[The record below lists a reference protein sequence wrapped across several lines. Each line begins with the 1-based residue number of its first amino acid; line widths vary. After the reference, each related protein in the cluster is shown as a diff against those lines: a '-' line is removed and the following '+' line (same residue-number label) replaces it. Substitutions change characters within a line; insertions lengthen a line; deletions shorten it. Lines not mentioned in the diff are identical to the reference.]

1 MKAEIKYDG
10 CVNVSPHFIGLGDY
24 NLTDIIR
31 KALGINDD
39 EYHMINADVTISIE
53 RKEDYPVI
61 TIEGD
66 DEC

>member
-10 CVNVSPHFIGLGDY
+10 RVCVSAHSIGLGDY

-31 KALGINDD
+31 KALGIEDD
-39 EYHMINADVTISIE
+39 GYRMINADVTISIE